1 MTNDDL
7 RAGDEDR
14 DRTSATLRE
23 AYAEGRLDNDEFQT
37 RLEQAHQA
45 KTYGELAA
53 LTRDLPSTMPG
64 PAAPVPVPDSAVVR
78 SARERDRRKGLRAAW
93 ASWLG
98 VSVMVNIIWFASW
111 MGDGSAPY
119 YWPIW
124 VMGPWGAAMIIA
136 SLAGGKDE

>member
-1 MTNDDL
+1 MTNDEL

-23 AYAEGRLDNDEFQT
+23 AYAEGRLDNDEFQS

-53 LTRDLPSTMPG
+53 LTRDLPAAT
-64 PAAPVPVPDSAVVR
+64 PAPVAPVPVPDTGTVASTR
-78 SARERDRRKGLRAAW
+78 DRERRKGLKAAW

-98 VSVMVNIIWFASW
+98 VSVMVNVIWFATW
-111 MGDGSAPY
+111 MGDGAAPY

-124 VMGPWGAAMIIA
+124 VMGPWGAAMVIA
-136 SLAGGKDE
+136 TLAGGRDD

>member
-1 MTNDDL
+1 MTDDDL

-23 AYAEGRLDNDEFQT
+23 AYAEGRLDHDEFQG
-37 RLEQAHQA
+37 RLDRAQQA
-45 KTYGELAA
+45 KTYGELAE
-53 LTRDLPSTMPG
+53 LTRDLPSTV
-64 PAAPVPVPDSAVVR
+64 PAAPVPMPDPAVVT

-124 VMGPWGAAMIIA
+124 VMGPWGGAMIIA
-136 SLAGGKDE
+136 SLAGGKDD

>member
-1 MTNDDL
+1 MTDDDL

-23 AYAEGRLDNDEFQT
+23 AYAEGRLDNDEFQS

-53 LTRDLPSTMPG
+53 LTRDLPT
-64 PAAPVPVPDSAVVR
+64 AAATSAVPVPTPEPGVVR
-78 SARERDRRKGLRAAW
+78 SARERDRRKGMRAAW
-93 ASWLG
+93 GSWFG
-98 VSVMVNIIWFASW
+98 VSVMVNVIWFASW
-111 MGDGSAPY
+111 MGDGEAPY

-124 VMGPWGAAMIIA
+124 VMGPWGAAMLIA
-136 SLAGGKDE
+136 TLAGGKDD

>member
-23 AYAEGRLDNDEFQT
+23 AYAEGRLDNEEFQS
-37 RLEQAHQA
+37 RLEQAHEA
-45 KTYGELAA
+45 KTFGELAA
-53 LTRDLPSTMPG
+53 LTRDLPAMTTRSG
-64 PAAPVPVPDSAVVR
+64 SAAPVPEAGTTV

-98 VSVMVNIIWFASW
+98 VSVMVNVIWFATW

-124 VMGPWGAAMIIA
+124 VMGPWGAAMVIA
-136 SLAGGKDE
+136 TLAGGKED

>member
-23 AYAEGRLDNDEFQT
+23 AYAEGRLTHDEFES

-45 KTYGELAA
+45 KTFGDLQA
-53 LTRDLPSTMPG
+53 LTRDLPTSP
-64 PAAPVPVPDSAVVR
+64 PSVPAPVSAPQDTV
-78 SARERDRRKGLRAAW
+78 SPRERDRRKGLKAAW
-93 ASWLG
+93 GSWLG
-98 VSVMVNIIWFASW
+98 VSVMVNVIWFATW
-111 MGDGSAPY
+111 MGDGTAPY

-124 VMGPWGAAMIIA
+124 VMGPWGAAMVIA
-136 SLAGGKDE
+136 MLAGGRED